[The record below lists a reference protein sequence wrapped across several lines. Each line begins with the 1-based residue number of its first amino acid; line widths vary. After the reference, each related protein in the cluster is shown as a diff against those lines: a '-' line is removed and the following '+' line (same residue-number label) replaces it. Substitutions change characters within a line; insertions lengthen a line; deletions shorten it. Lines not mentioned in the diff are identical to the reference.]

1 MGRRVLQLPIDDAIV
16 GRGDHLHVLQR
27 AREPIDARLGKHDP
41 ERRMTIEHAAE
52 DQLAD
57 DLTERHEALQQEGS
71 CAATMQPLDI
81 FADVEAHR
89 SEERRVG
96 KECVSTCRSWW
107 WPYH

>member
-71 CAATMQPLDI
+71 CAAKI
-81 FADVEAHR
+81 GNAWCRE
-89 SEERRVG
+89 RVG
-96 KECVSTCRSWW
+96 QYVWISGVAVTLKKKRMSRR
-107 WPYH
+107 